1 MWLASWALVWV
12 SGGGGCVGSYL
23 PSVCVCCVCVCMQL
37 PADFSRLHLADGLH
51 PQVTH
56 VSSSHSGCSIT
67 SDSGS
72 SSLSDIYQVRM
83 PPWRC
88 GSPVWTPLDSS
99 SEAINTFFGLHPT
112 LRGRVSIY
120 WDDFSCFYHVFL
132 LSGTIFT
139 SAATI
144 LERLLKGCSLSIACI
159 IFTKWS
165 DTIGVTG

>member
-1 MWLASWALVWV
+1 MNHLFHYTWSYFMWLASWALVWV
-12 SGGGGCVGSYL
+12 SGGGDCVGSYL
-23 PSVCVCCVCVCMQL
+23 PSVCVCCVCVYMQL

-88 GSPVWTPLDSS
+88 GSPVWMPLDSS
-99 SEAINTFFGLHPT
+99 REVIKTFFGCMITPNHAL
-112 LRGRVSIY
+112 GWVSIC
-120 WDDFSCFYHVFL
+120 WDDFSV
-132 LSGTIFT
+132 
-139 SAATI
+139 
-144 LERLLKGCSLSIACI
+144 SIMSPFWAEQFSPQQQLQQFWRDC
-159 IFTKWS
+159 
-165 DTIGVTG
+165 